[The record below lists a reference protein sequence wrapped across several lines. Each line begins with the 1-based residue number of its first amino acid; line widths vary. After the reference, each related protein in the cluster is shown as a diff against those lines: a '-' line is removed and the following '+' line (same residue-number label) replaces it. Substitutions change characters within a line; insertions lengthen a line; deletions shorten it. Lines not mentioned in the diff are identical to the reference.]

1 MVTLCLTKDN
11 CEQNSEPQ
19 DYKGKLLILKP
30 QVLQPQ
36 FRQKEA
42 QYFYAENGFGCDP
55 NSLGTAVFGHFL
67 ANGQK
72 ARLERSDFIGIADKN
87 QLPIWAANRLE
98 LLEKPSM
105 KIRVFQLKDASL
117 VSFMSFDE
125 TSKRGGVKPK
135 DYRQVYGGTV
145 FAKDLEDVFKICNCD
160 LPYGYH
166 GHSLSVSDVVEIC
179 DTKDKGFYF
188 VDSFG
193 YKKLDDFDITQTDHE
208 DMMKVLILEKDRLP
222 YEAEIKHNIY
232 AMQHIVGGA
241 FDIVYFEPK
250 DDAVCFCNDEFL
262 LHGAQPNRVI
272 GNTLVHGTCFITG
285 NGVNE
290 YGEYDSCSLTQ
301 DQIDKYTDKFGQSV
315 ILGEELAVPTQDESQ
330 EETIEQTLT

>member
-1 MVTLCLTKDN
+1 MCLTKEH
-11 CEQNSEPQ
+11 CENHNEPQ
-19 DYKGKLLILKP
+19 NYKGKLLIIKP
-30 QVLQPQ
+30 QVLEPP
-36 FRQKEA
+36 FRQKET
-42 QYFYAENGFGCDP
+42 QYFFAQNGFGCDP

-72 ARLERSDFIGIADKN
+72 ARLERSDFLGIADKS
-87 QLPIWAANRLE
+87 QLPIWASNRLE

-105 KIRVFQLKDASL
+105 KIRVFQLREASPL
-117 VSFMSFDE
+117 TFMNFEE
-125 TSKRGGVKPK
+125 TLKRGGVKTK

-145 FAKDLEDVFKICNCD
+145 FAENLEDVFRLCNTE

-166 GHSLSVSDVVEIC
+166 GHSMSVSDVVEIC
-179 DTKDKGFYF
+179 DGKDKGLYF
-188 VDSFG
+188 VDSIGF
-193 YKKLDDFDITQTDHE
+193 KKLDDFDITQTDHE
-208 DMMKVLILEKDRLP
+208 NMMKVLILEKDRLP

-232 AMQHIVGGA
+232 AMQHIVGGS
-241 FDIVYFEPK
+241 FDIIYFEPK
-250 DDAVCFCNDEFL
+250 DDAICFCNDEFL
-262 LHGAQPNRVI
+262 LNGSQPNRVI
-272 GNTLVHGTCFITG
+272 GNTLVHGTCFIAG
-285 NGVNE
+285 NGMND

>member
-1 MVTLCLTKDN
+1 MCLTKDN
-11 CEQNSEPQ
+11 CERHTKPQNYQ
-19 DYKGKLLILKP
+19 GKLLIVKP
-30 QVLQPQ
+30 QVLEP
-36 FRQKEA
+36 FCRQKEA
-42 QYFYAENGFGCDP
+42 QYFFAETGFGCDP

-72 ARLERSDFIGIADKN
+72 ARLSRSDFIGIADKT

-105 KIRVFQLKDASL
+105 KIRVFQLKDASPL
-117 VSFMSFDE
+117 AFMNFDE
-125 TSKRGGVKPK
+125 TVKRGEVKDT
-135 DYRQVYGGTV
+135 DYRQVYGGKV
-145 FAKDLEDVFKICNCD
+145 FAKDLEDVFRICNTD

-166 GHSLSVSDVVEIC
+166 GHSLSVSDIVEVC
-179 DTKDKGFYF
+179 HGEDKGFYF

-193 YKKLDDFDITQTDHE
+193 FKKLDDFDISLTDHD

-222 YEAEIKHNIY
+222 YEAEIKHSIY

-241 FDIVYFEPK
+241 FDIIYFEPK
-250 DDAVCFCNDEFL
+250 DDAICFCNDEFL
-262 LHGAQPNRVI
+262 LHGAMPNRVV

-290 YGEYDSCSLTQ
+290 YGEYDSCSLTK
-301 DQIDKYTDKFGQSV
+301 DQIDKYTEKFGQSV
-315 ILGEELAVPTQDESQ
+315 ILGEELAVPTLE
-330 EETIEQTLT
+330 EETIQESEELSQTLE

>member
-1 MVTLCLTKDN
+1 M
-11 CEQNSEPQ
+11 
-19 DYKGKLLILKP
+19 KP
-30 QVLQPQ
+30 QVLEP
-36 FRQKEA
+36 FCRQKEA
-42 QYFYAENGFGCDP
+42 QYFFAETGFGCAP

-67 ANGQK
+67 ANGQR
-72 ARLERSDFIGIADKN
+72 ARLSRSDFIGIADKT

-98 LLEKPSM
+98 LLEKPSL
-105 KIRVFQLKDASL
+105 KIRVFQLKDESPL
-117 VSFMSFDE
+117 TFMNFDE
-125 TSKRGGVKPK
+125 TAKRGGVKDK

-145 FAKDLEDVFKICNCD
+145 FAKNLEDVFMLCNTD

-166 GHSLSVSDVVEIC
+166 GHSLSVSDIVEVC
-179 DTKDKGFYF
+179 QGEDKGFYF

-193 YKKLDDFDITQTDHE
+193 YKKLDDFDITQTDHN
-208 DMMKVLILEKDRLP
+208 DMMKILILEKDRMP

-250 DDAVCFCNDEFL
+250 DDAICFCNDEFL
-262 LHGAQPNRVI
+262 LHGAMPNRVV
-272 GNTLVHGTCFITG
+272 GNTLIHGTCFITG

-290 YGEYDSCSLTQ
+290 YGEYDSCSLTK

-315 ILGEELAVPTQDESQ
+315 ILGEELAVPEMDESH

>member
-1 MVTLCLTKDN
+1 MCLTKDN
-11 CEQNSEPQ
+11 CEQHTDPQ
-19 DYKGKLLILKP
+19 NYKGKLLILKP
-30 QVLQPQ
+30 QVLEPQ

-42 QYFYAENGFGCDP
+42 QYFFAETGFGCDP

-72 ARLERSDFIGIADKN
+72 ARLDRSSFIGIADKN

-105 KIRVFQLKDASL
+105 KIRVFQLKDASPL
-117 VSFMSFDE
+117 TFMNFDE
-125 TSKRGGVKPK
+125 TVKKGGVKDK

-145 FAKDLEDVFKICNCD
+145 FAKDLEDVFRICNTD

-166 GHSLSVSDVVEIC
+166 GHSLSVSDVVQVCEGEN
-179 DTKDKGFYF
+179 KGFYY
-188 VDSFG
+188 VDPIG
-193 YKKLDDFDITQTDHE
+193 WQKLDDFDISLTDHN

-232 AMQHIVGGA
+232 AMQHIVGGS
-241 FDIVYFEPK
+241 FDIIYFEPK
-250 DDAVCFCNDEFL
+250 DDAICFCNDEFL
-262 LHGAQPNRVI
+262 LNGSQPNRVV

-285 NGVNE
+285 NGMNE
-290 YGEYDSCSLTQ
+290 YGEYDSCSLT
-301 DQIDKYTDKFGQSV
+301 DEQIRKYSEMFPQSV
-315 ILGEELAVPTQDESQ
+315 IMTADLAVPTQDETQ

>member
-1 MVTLCLTKDN
+1 MCLTKDN
-11 CEQNSEPQ
+11 CEQHTDPQ
-19 DYKGKLLILKP
+19 NYKGKLLILKP
-30 QVLQPQ
+30 QVLEPQ

-42 QYFYAENGFGCDP
+42 QYFFAETGFGCDP

-72 ARLERSDFIGIADKN
+72 ARLDRSSFIGIADKN

-105 KIRVFQLKDASL
+105 KIRVFQLKDASPL
-117 VSFMSFDE
+117 TFMNFDE
-125 TSKRGGVKPK
+125 TVKKGGVKDK

-145 FAKDLEDVFKICNCD
+145 FAKDLEDVFRICNTD

-166 GHSLSVSDVVEIC
+166 GHSLSVSDVVQVCEGEN
-179 DTKDKGFYF
+179 KGFYY
-188 VDSFG
+188 VDPIG
-193 YKKLDDFDITQTDHE
+193 WQKLDDFDISLTDHN

-232 AMQHIVGGA
+232 AMQHIVGGS
-241 FDIVYFEPK
+241 FDIIYFEPK
-250 DDAVCFCNDEFL
+250 DDAICFCNDEFL
-262 LHGAQPNRVI
+262 LNGSQPNRVI
-272 GNTLVHGTCFITG
+272 GDTLVHGTCFIAG
-285 NGVNE
+285 NKMNE
-290 YGEYDSCSLTQ
+290 YGEYDSCSLTK
-301 DQIDKYTDKFGQSV
+301 DQIDKYTDQFGQSV

>member
-1 MVTLCLTKDN
+1 MCLTKVH
-11 CEQNSEPQ
+11 CENHNEPQ
-19 DYKGKLLILKP
+19 DYKNKLLIIKP
-30 QVLQPQ
+30 ERLNELCRRGE
-36 FRQKEA
+36 F
-42 QYFYAENGFGCDP
+42 QYFYATDGFGCSPD
-55 NSLGTAVFGHFL
+55 SLGRAVFGHFL

-72 ARLERSDFIGIADKN
+72 TRLERSDFLGIADKS
-87 QLPIWAANRLE
+87 QLPIWASNRLE

-105 KIRVFQLKDASL
+105 KIRVFQLREASPL
-117 VSFMSFDE
+117 TFMNFEE
-125 TSKRGGVKPK
+125 TSKRGGVKSK

-145 FAKDLEDVFKICNCD
+145 FAKDLEDVFRLCNTE

-179 DTKDKGFYF
+179 DGEDKGFFF

-193 YKKLDDFDITQTDHE
+193 FQKLDNFDISLTDHD

-250 DDAVCFCNDEFL
+250 DDAICFCNDEFL
-262 LHGAQPNRVI
+262 LHGALPNRVV
-272 GNTLVHGTCFITG
+272 GNTLIHGTCFISG
-285 NGVNE
+285 NGMNE
-290 YGEYDSCSLTQ
+290 YGEYDSCSLTK

-315 ILGEELAVPTQDESQ
+315 ILGEELAVPTQDENQ

>member
-1 MVTLCLTKDN
+1 M
-11 CEQNSEPQ
+11 
-19 DYKGKLLILKP
+19 KP
-30 QVLQPQ
+30 QVLEP
-36 FRQKEA
+36 FCRQKEA
-42 QYFYAENGFGCDP
+42 QYFFAETGFGCAP

-67 ANGQK
+67 ANGQR
-72 ARLERSDFIGIADKN
+72 ARLSRSDFIGIADKT

-98 LLEKPSM
+98 LLEKPSL
-105 KIRVFQLKDASL
+105 KIRVFQLKDESPL
-117 VSFMSFDE
+117 TFMNFDE
-125 TSKRGGVKPK
+125 TAKRGGVKDK

-145 FAKDLEDVFKICNCD
+145 FAKNLEDVFMLCNTD

-166 GHSLSVSDVVEIC
+166 GHSLWVSDIVEVC
-179 DTKDKGFYF
+179 QGEDKGFYF

-193 YKKLDDFDITQTDHE
+193 YKKLDDFDITQTDHN
-208 DMMKVLILEKDRLP
+208 DMMKILILEKDRMP

-250 DDAVCFCNDEFL
+250 DDAICFCNDEFL
-262 LHGAQPNRVI
+262 LHGAMPNRVV
-272 GNTLVHGTCFITG
+272 GNTLIHGTCFITG

-290 YGEYDSCSLTQ
+290 YGEYDSCSLTK

-315 ILGEELAVPTQDESQ
+315 ILGEELAVPEMDESH

>member
-1 MVTLCLTKDN
+1 MCLTKVH
-11 CEQNSEPQ
+11 CENHKEPQ
-19 DYKGKLLILKP
+19 NYKGKLLIIKP
-30 QVLQPQ
+30 QVLEPP
-36 FRQKEA
+36 FRQKET
-42 QYFYAENGFGCDP
+42 QYFFAQNGFGCDP

-72 ARLERSDFIGIADKN
+72 ARLERSDFLGIADKS
-87 QLPIWAANRLE
+87 QLPIWASNRLE

-105 KIRVFQLKDASL
+105 KIRVFQLKEASPL
-117 VSFMSFDE
+117 TFMNYED
-125 TSKRGGVKPK
+125 TSNNGGVKTK

-145 FAKDLEDVFKICNCD
+145 FAKDLEDVFRICNTE

-166 GHSLSVSDVVEIC
+166 GHSLSVSDIVEVC
-179 DTKDKGFYF
+179 QGEDKGLYF
-188 VDSFG
+188 VDSIG

-208 DMMKVLILEKDRLP
+208 NMMKVLILEKDRLP

-232 AMQHIVGGA
+232 ATQHIVGGS
-241 FDIVYFEPK
+241 FDIIYFELK
-250 DDAVCFCNDEFL
+250 EDAICFCNDEFL
-262 LHGAQPNRVI
+262 LNGSQPNRVI
-272 GNTLVHGTCFITG
+272 GDTLVHGTCFIAG
-285 NGVNE
+285 NKMNE

-330 EETIEQTLT
+330 EETIEQTVT

>member
-1 MVTLCLTKDN
+1 MCLTKVH
-11 CEQNSEPQ
+11 CENHNEPQ
-19 DYKGKLLILKP
+19 NYKGKLLIIKP
-30 QVLQPQ
+30 QVLEPP

-42 QYFYAENGFGCDP
+42 QYFFAQNGFGCDP
-55 NSLGTAVFGHFL
+55 DSLGTAVFGHFL
-67 ANGQK
+67 ANGQN
-72 ARLERSDFIGIADKN
+72 ARLSRSDFIGIADKT

-98 LLEKPSM
+98 LLEKSSM

-125 TSKRGGVKPK
+125 TAKRGGIKSK
-135 DYRQVYGGTV
+135 DYNQVYGGTV
-145 FAKDLEDVFKICNCD
+145 FAENLEDVFRICNTEP
-160 LPYGYH
+160 PYGYH

-179 DTKDKGFYF
+179 DGKDQGFYF

-193 YKKLDDFDITQTDHE
+193 FKIIDDFDITQTDHN
-208 DMMKVLILEKDRLP
+208 DMMKVLICEKDRLP

-250 DDAVCFCNDEFL
+250 DDALCFCNDEFL
-262 LHGAQPNRVI
+262 LHGALTNRVV
-272 GNTLVHGTCFITG
+272 GNTLIHGTFFISG
-285 NGVNE
+285 NGMNE
-290 YGEYDSCSLTQ
+290 YGEYDSCSLTK
-301 DQIDKYTDKFGQSV
+301 DQIDKYTDQFGQSV
-315 ILGEELAVPTQDESQ
+315 ILGEELAVPSMDESQ

>member
-1 MVTLCLTKDN
+1 MCLTKDN
-11 CEQNSEPQ
+11 CEQHNEPQ
-19 DYKGKLLILKP
+19 NYQGKLLILKP
-30 QVLQPQ
+30 QVLEP
-36 FRQKEA
+36 FCRQKEA
-42 QYFYAENGFGCDP
+42 QYFFAETGFGCDP

-72 ARLERSDFIGIADKN
+72 ARLCRSDFIGIADKT

-98 LLEKPSM
+98 LLEKSSM

-125 TSKRGGVKPK
+125 TAKRGGIKSK
-135 DYRQVYGGTV
+135 DYNQVYGGTV
-145 FAKDLEDVFKICNCD
+145 FAENLEDVFRICNTE

-179 DTKDKGFYF
+179 DGKDQGFYF

-193 YKKLDDFDITQTDHE
+193 FKIIDDFDITQTDHE

-232 AMQHIVGGA
+232 AMQHIVGGS
-241 FDIVYFEPK
+241 FDILYFEPK
-250 DDAVCFCNDEFL
+250 DDAICFCNDEFL
-262 LHGAQPNRVI
+262 LNGSQPNRVI
-272 GNTLVHGTCFITG
+272 GNTLVHGICFITG

-290 YGEYDSCSLTQ
+290 YGEYDSCSLTK
-301 DQIDKYTDKFGQSV
+301 DQINKYTDKFGQSV
-315 ILGEELAVPTQDESQ
+315 IVGEELAVPTLDESQ

>member
-1 MVTLCLTKDN
+1 MCLTKDN
-11 CEQNSEPQ
+11 CEQHNEPQ
-19 DYKGKLLILKP
+19 NYKGKLLILKP
-30 QVLQPQ
+30 QVLEPQ

-72 ARLERSDFIGIADKN
+72 ARLSRSDFIGIADKT

-98 LLEKPSM
+98 LLKKPSM
-105 KIRVFQLKDASL
+105 KIRVFQLEDASPL
-117 VSFMSFDE
+117 AFMNFDE
-125 TSKRGGVKPK
+125 TAKRGGVKDT

-145 FAKDLEDVFKICNCD
+145 YAENLEDVFRICNTE

-179 DTKDKGFYF
+179 DGKDNGFYF

-193 YKKLDDFDITQTDHE
+193 FKKLDDFDITQTDHK
-208 DMMKVLILEKDRLP
+208 DMMKVLICEKDRLP

-250 DDAVCFCNDEFL
+250 DDAICFCNDEFL
-262 LHGAQPNRVI
+262 LHGAMPNRVV
-272 GNTLVHGTCFITG
+272 GNTLIHGTCFITG
-285 NGVNE
+285 NGMNE
-290 YGEYDSCSLTQ
+290 YGEYDSCSLTK
-301 DQIDKYTDKFGQSV
+301 DQIDKYTNQFGQSV
-315 ILGEELAVPTQDESQ
+315 ILGEELAVPTLDESQ

>member
-1 MVTLCLTKDN
+1 MCLTKDY
-11 CEQNSEPQ
+11 CEQHTDPQ
-19 DYKGKLLILKP
+19 NYKGKLLILKP
-30 QVLQPQ
+30 QVLEPQ

-72 ARLERSDFIGIADKN
+72 ARLSRSDFIGIADKT
-87 QLPIWAANRLE
+87 QLPIWAANRLK
-98 LLEKPSM
+98 LLENPSM
-105 KIRVFQLKDASL
+105 KIRVFQLKDASPL
-117 VSFMSFDE
+117 AFMNFDE
-125 TSKRGGVKPK
+125 TVKRGGVKDT

-145 FAKDLEDVFKICNCD
+145 FAENLEDVFRLCNTE

-166 GHSLSVSDVVEIC
+166 GHSLSVSDIVEVC
-179 DTKDKGFYF
+179 HGEDKGFYF

-193 YKKLDDFDITQTDHE
+193 FKKLNDFDITQTDYE

-232 AMQHIVGGA
+232 AMQHIVGGS
-241 FDIVYFEPK
+241 FDIIYFEPK
-250 DDAVCFCNDEFL
+250 DDAICFCNDEFL
-262 LHGAQPNRVI
+262 LHDALPNRVV
-272 GNTLVHGTCFITG
+272 GKTLIHGTFFISG
-285 NGVNE
+285 NGMNE
-290 YGEYDSCSLTQ
+290 YGEYDSCSLT
-301 DQIDKYTDKFGQSV
+301 DEQIRKYSEMFPQSV
-315 ILGEELAVPTQDESQ
+315 IMTADLAVPTQEEIQ